1 MFKGKRVEL
10 LKVDDPLKLVKRG
23 GMTPTLT
30 DMHNKLDGTLTS
42 LRKFLL
48 MAFFASGLFIT
59 NKAIPAR
66 KQFIITLKVFHCN
79 SS

>member
-1 MFKGKRVEL
+1 MFREKRVEL
-10 LKVDDPLKLVKRG
+10 LNVSDPLNRQKRD
-23 GMTPTLT
+23 GMAPTLT
-30 DMHNKLDGTLTS
+30 DIHNKLDGTLTS

-59 NKAIPAR
+59 NKAIPTR
-66 KQFIITLKVFHCN
+66 RQFTIILKVFQFN

>member
-1 MFKGKRVEL
+1 MA
-10 LKVDDPLKLVKRG
+10 
-23 GMTPTLT
+23 PTLT
-30 DMHNKLDGTLTS
+30 DMHNKRDGTLTS

-66 KQFIITLKVFHCN
+66 KQFIITLKVIHCN